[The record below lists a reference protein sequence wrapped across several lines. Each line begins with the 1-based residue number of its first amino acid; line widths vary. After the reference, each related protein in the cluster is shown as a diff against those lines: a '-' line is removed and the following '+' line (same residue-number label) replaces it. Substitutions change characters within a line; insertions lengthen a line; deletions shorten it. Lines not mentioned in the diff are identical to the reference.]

1 MYAITYKWNP
11 KDKINDYNKTKTDSL
26 IDQIVVTNG
35 KGREGGVK

>member
-26 IDQIVVTNG
+26 IERSNSG
-35 KGREGGVK
+35 Y